1 MSFFYVCYNN
11 NIEVVFM
18 KKVFV
23 SLFLSVLIVSFV
35 YLLGI
40 SMYKTY
46 NTKINDMYMEVT
58 IMENGDVNVK
68 KAISFNEKNNV
79 LSVIDKNYTKTFES
93 DNLDSYRDSKI
104 YNYDNFK
111 LNELS
116 KIELFGNDVDDIRK
130 SKLEYK
136 EEKNNFSINGKLV
149 YMEYT
154 LTNHAI
160 SHNDLGELLFSVT
173 ENSKIDNM
181 EVVISIPNNKNILEF
196 YLHGNAKA
204 NIESINS
211 SVVRISAKNIGNKD
225 NLDVRILFDKDVIK
239 NSYKKTNVNAL
250 SSILEV
256 EGEISD
262 EYIKEQKVY
271 SYKSIIG
278 IILDVIKTI
287 WLALTIFMLM
297 ITYLKHDKEYKRRFK
312 KNTLKEIP
320 SEIEPYELEFLSRCN
335 VTQNSITGAL
345 LKMIKDGKLTIKKH
359 EDSYLIK
366 RSKKKLTDEEDYLVN
381 LLFKSGVID
390 IKDLVIKEKETYS
403 EYTYDKLI
411 NIYLIDG
418 ISKNYYEDETDLK
431 KKLVL
436 YSFIGILLNVISYLV
451 IYNEMIMVIIYLVAL
466 TTMIYFLAFR
476 KKTKKGN
483 EEYAK
488 WEAYN
493 RYITNNELNEDN
505 YMDALIYGSIIG
517 NTNKILSNLKV
528 DNDIIKVSKI
538 LLNTNLL
545 RK

>member
-1 MSFFYVCYNN
+1 
-11 NIEVVFM
+11 M

-23 SLFLSVLIVSFV
+23 SLFLSILVVSFV
-35 YLLGI
+35 YLLGM

-46 NTKINDMYMEVT
+46 NTKINDLYMEVT
-58 IMENGDVNVK
+58 IMDNGDVNVK
-68 KAISFNEKNNV
+68 KAIAFNEKNNV
-79 LSVIDKNYTKTFES
+79 ISIIDKDYTKTFES

-111 LNELS
+111 FKEL
-116 KIELFGNDVDDIRK
+116 KEIELFGNDIDDIKK
-130 SKLEYK
+130 SELKYK
-136 EEKNNFSINGKLV
+136 EEKNNYSINGKLV

-160 SHNDLGELLFSVT
+160 LHNDLGELLFSIT
-173 ENSKIDNM
+173 EKSKIDNM
-181 EVVISIPNNKNILEF
+181 EVVINIPNNKDILEF
-196 YLHGNAKA
+196 YLHGSAKA
-204 NIESINS
+204 NIESINNS
-211 SVVRISAKNIGNKD
+211 TVRISGENISNKD
-225 NLDVRILFDKDVIK
+225 DLDVRVLFDSSVIK

-256 EGEISD
+256 EKDISD
-262 EYIKEQKVY
+262 EYIKEQKIY
-271 SYKSIIG
+271 SYKSILG

-297 ITYLKHDKEYKRRFK
+297 STYLRHDKEYKRRFK

-335 VTQNSITGAL
+335 VTQNSLKSTI
-345 LKMIKDGKLTIKKH
+345 LKMIKDGKLTIKKN

-366 RSKKKLTDEEDYLVN
+366 RSNKKLTDEENYLVN

-390 IKDLVIKEKETYS
+390 VKDLVVKEKEAYS
-403 EYTYDKLI
+403 EYTYDKLL

-418 ISKNYYEDETDLK
+418 ISKNYYEDEIDLK

-436 YSFIGILLNVISYLV
+436 YSFVGILLNVISYLV
-451 IYNEMIMVIIYLVAL
+451 IYNEMIMIIIYLVAL

-483 EEYAK
+483 EDYAK

-493 RYITNNELNEDN
+493 RYITNNELNEES

-517 NTNKILSNLKV
+517 NTNKILSNIKV
-528 DNDIIKVSKI
+528 DNDLVNFSKI
-538 LLNTNLL
+538 LLKTNLL

>member
-1 MSFFYVCYNN
+1 
-11 NIEVVFM
+11 M

-239 NSYKKTNVNAL
+239 NSYKKTNVDAL

-256 EGEISD
+256 EKEISD

-335 VTQNSITGAL
+335 VTQNSIKGAL
-345 LKMIKDGKLTIKKH
+345 LKMIKDEKLTIKKH